1 MHLHGDEDHARH
13 HQSVGQ
19 CQNAFIE
26 FLLVECLWFCT
37 RDLRMTWSL
46 CPPMWRACIAHGNAK
61 FTEGWALTELRAQKA
76 GEMTLQ
82 LGVFAALPK
91 DPWVSF
97 PAPTSGG
104 SRLLVL
110 RVTGI
115 KSPLLNYKG
124 AGTHIVHIQIC
135 RHTEVDA
142 HTHTHL
148 KINRI
153 PWKVRGGGWGHRK
166 MKPNKL

>member
-1 MHLHGDEDHARH
+1 MK
-13 HQSVGQ
+13 
-19 CQNAFIE
+19 
-26 FLLVECLWFCT
+26 
-37 RDLRMTWSL
+37 L

-61 FTEGWALTELRAQKA
+61 FTEGWELTELRAQKA

-142 HTHTHL
+142 HTRAHTHTHL